1 MENQSIYEST
11 FNIQKKSRH
20 KPSTYPTVV
29 L

>member
-11 FNIQKKSRH
+11 FNIQKKPQY
-20 KPSTYPTVV
+20 KPSMYPRVV